1 MTKNMNPDRLDQ
13 LINLSLLKKMAI
25 PADIAN
31 GIYFLASDQSA
42 HITGACLDING
53 GYVLR

>member
-1 MTKNMNPDRLDQ
+1 M
-13 LINLSLLKKMAI
+13 SLLKKIAR
-25 PADIAN
+25 PEDIAN
-31 GIYFLASDQSA
+31 GIYFLASDEAS